1 MTKKY
6 IYIYFSIVFENE
18 IQSSGRRSGK
28 DRIKDPGGE
37 KCY

>member
-6 IYIYFSIVFENE
+6 IYIFFPIVSTNE
-18 IQSSGRRSGK
+18 IQSSGRRGGK
-28 DRIKDPGGE
+28 DRIKEPGGE